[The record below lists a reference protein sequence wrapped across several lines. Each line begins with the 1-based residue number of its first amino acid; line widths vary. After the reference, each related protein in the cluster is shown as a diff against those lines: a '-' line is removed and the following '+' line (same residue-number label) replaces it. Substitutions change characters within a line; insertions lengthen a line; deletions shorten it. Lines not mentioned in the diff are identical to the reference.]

1 MWKNKDQNEFVALR
15 PKVNSYLTDDS
26 DKIKK
31 AKNTN
36 KYVIKRR
43 LKFENYK
50 RCLKATL
57 LKN

>member
-1 MWKNKDQNEFVALR
+1 MWENKDQNEFVALR

-43 LKFENYK
+43 LKLENYK

>member
-1 MWKNKDQNEFVALR
+1 MWENKDQNEFVALR

-50 RCLKATL
+50 RCLKAPL